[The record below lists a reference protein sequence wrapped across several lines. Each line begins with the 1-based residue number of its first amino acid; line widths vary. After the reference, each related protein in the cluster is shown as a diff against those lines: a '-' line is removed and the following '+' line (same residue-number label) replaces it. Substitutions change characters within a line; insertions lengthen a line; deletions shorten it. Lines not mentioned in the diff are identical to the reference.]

1 VDPPNVLGLEQ
12 SEAPKAEDR
21 RLEHSFGSRAMKKSW
36 IGQRGLQTRSRVG
49 EESLDQSRI
58 VEVQPVP
65 LSKRR
70 GQGQQVEGFLGRIVI
85 L

>member
-1 VDPPNVLGLEQ
+1 LFRRVEQ
-12 SEAPKAEDR
+12 SEAPKAENR
-21 RLEHSFGSRAMKKSW
+21 RLEHSLGPRAVKKSW
-36 IGQRGLQTRSRVG
+36 IGQRGLQARSRVG

-58 VEVQPVP
+58 VKAQPVP

-70 GQGQQVEGFLGRIVI
+70 GQGQHVEGLFGRIAI